1 MPCIRNCLLRN
12 NITIRQNSHSNNSYY
27 AEYQD
32 LEEIK
37 TIIFELYEKGISIKK
52 IRDLIQK
59 DRNRISFFLKNYGYE
74 VDNHKNLKKR
84 VAQIDIN
91 SSEFI
96 NIYQSLTDAAKHVKG
111 DKSNISKACLGK
123 RQSAYGYI

>member
-12 NITIRQNSHSNNSYY
+12 NITIRQNSYSKSSYY

-37 TIIFELYEKGISIKK
+37 TIIFELYEKGVSIKK
-52 IRDLIQK
+52 IRDLVQK
-59 DRNRISFFLKNYGYE
+59 DRNRISSFLKNYGYE

-84 VAQIDIN
+84 IAQIDI
-91 SSEFI
+91 SSGELI
-96 NIYQSLTDAAKHVKG
+96 NIYQSLTDAAKSVKG
-111 DKSNISKACLGK
+111 DKSNISKACLEK
-123 RQSAYGYI
+123 RPSAYGYI